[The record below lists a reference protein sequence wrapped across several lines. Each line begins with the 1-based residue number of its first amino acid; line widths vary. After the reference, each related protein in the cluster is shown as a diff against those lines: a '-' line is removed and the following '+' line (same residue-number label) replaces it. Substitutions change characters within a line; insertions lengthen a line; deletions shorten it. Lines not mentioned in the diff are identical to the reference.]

1 MDNRRIN
8 NNINLSELLNII
20 PSKEDLEKFEIW
32 KANKRKKTLK
42 LIIFLL
48 ILLIFVGVLIYPVF
62 LDASVLD
69 KIFGIICYIVF
80 IWLEIY
86 FINKYI
92 KIRSWTM
99 DKCNYGTIVDKYRS
113 LHHSIDS
120 RPTKN
125 ASGKNSVPHLIV
137 LTEGRRIN
145 INTCSKDEYRSL
157 EVNDT
162 VIIFLAGDQR
172 LYVIKKD

>member
-1 MDNRRIN
+1 MNTQ
-8 NNINLSELLNII
+8 NLNEILNII
-20 PSKEDLEKFEIW
+20 PSKEDLEKFDVW
-32 KANKRKKTLK
+32 KNKKRKSILK
-42 LIIFLL
+42 LIVFLL

-62 LDASVLD
+62 LDAGVLD

-80 IWLEIY
+80 IWLDIY

-113 LHHSIDS
+113 LHHSIDA
-120 RPTKN
+120 RPMKN
-125 ASGKNSVPHLIV
+125 ASGKNTVLHLIV
-137 LTEGRRIN
+137 LVEGKRIN

-157 EVNDT
+157 EVNDR

>member
-69 KIFGIICYIVF
+69 KIF
-80 IWLEIY
+80 
-86 FINKYI
+86 
-92 KIRSWTM
+92 
-99 DKCNYGTIVDKYRS
+99 
-113 LHHSIDS
+113 
-120 RPTKN
+120 
-125 ASGKNSVPHLIV
+125 
-137 LTEGRRIN
+137 
-145 INTCSKDEYRSL
+145 
-157 EVNDT
+157 
-162 VIIFLAGDQR
+162 
-172 LYVIKKD
+172 

>member
-1 MDNRRIN
+1 MKTN
-8 NNINLSELLNII
+8 NQNINLIEILNII
-20 PSKEDLEKFEIW
+20 PSKEDLENFDVW
-32 KANKRKKTLK
+32 KNEKRKSILK

-48 ILLIFVGVLIYPVF
+48 ILLIFVGVLIYPIF
-62 LDASVLD
+62 LDAVVLD
-69 KIFGIICYIVF
+69 KILGIICYIVF

-92 KIRSWTM
+92 KFRLWTM

-113 LHHSIDS
+113 LHHSIDA

-125 ASGKNSVPHLIV
+125 ASGKNTVLHLIV
-137 LTEGRRIN
+137 LAEGRRIN
-145 INTCSKDEYRSL
+145 INTCSKNEYRSL

-172 LYVIKKD
+172 LYLIKKD